1 MQTKPVAGSGSEEC
15 EHDRQKYRH
24 GLRPGRSAVE
34 HVASEDGPWDHRR
47 NEYERRPRYCSADQ
61 IQRIH
66 RSAIEPRH
74 EHSSSLLRTDAWQ
87 QTSVS
92 WPPNPLLYVLNTLD

>member
-1 MQTKPVAGSGSEEC
+1 MQTKPVAGSGSEER

-24 GLRPGRSAVE
+24 GFRPGRSAVE
-34 HVASEDGPWDHRR
+34 HVAGEDGPWDHRR
-47 NEYERRPRYCSADQ
+47 NEHERRPRYCCADQ

-74 EHSSSLLRTDAWQ
+74 EHASSLPRTDVA
-87 QTSVS
+87 TDVR
-92 WPPNPLLYVLNTLD
+92 YVAAHILTLRPEYAC